1 MASSHALSVGSV
13 KAIYAG
19 ETTQQAVLQ
28 VLELKKI
35 IPSGQ
40 NVPQTERYRMVL
52 SDSRHYQQSMLST
65 QLNAL
70 VREQKVQTGC
80 LVRLLEYVV
89 NDVAQK
95 RIIIVLNLE
104 PVTGPL
110 EKIGNPVNVEQAQN
124 VQTGLGS
131 KMRDNLSEQPSRVP
145 SSTDLK
151 QPQTLPEFPNKI
163 TRESEKHNASVP
175 LSANSVNIQSN
186 RTQSFHV
193 KSESGPVV
201 KMEPFVGSNLE
212 PVQSI
217 ASLNPYQNKWIIKG
231 RVSSRGEIR
240 HYQNAKGEGS
250 VFSFEI
256 MDSTASIKVT
266 AFRENASSLYKLI
279 EIGKVYRIS
288 KGVLKPADKRF
299 NKTSFEYEMIA
310 DNNTEVV
317 PVEDVGEVPNVIF
330 HFTKIAN
337 LENIVAGQFCDVLG
351 IVKDVSELSSVV
363 SRTTGITLAKRTVVL
378 MDDSLKTIRLTL
390 WKDIA
395 ENLLHSSE
403 GNPILLCKGVRR
415 GDFNGISLDAT
426 VQSCFEVNPDIAEAH
441 ELRGWYETTGK
452 HQETSSLEGAT
463 SLSLGNTKE
472 RKTILQASEEDIP
485 KLINDPRGVQF
496 IVRGY
501 LHYIRKE
508 GTLWYTASPDD
519 NKKVTKLDEN
529 RWVCDAT
536 GKEYSYCNYRYI
548 LSVAIQ
554 DATGSLNANA
564 FDDVG
569 SRLIGR
575 SAEELAAI
583 YERDR
588 AEFDAIIDDV
598 LFKPFIFRIRAK
610 QNTWND
616 ELRLRYHIVN
626 VEPIHF
632 SSESQLLLNEIQ
644 AFTIC

>member
-1 MASSHALSVGSV
+1 MASPYGGLSVGSV
-13 KAIYAG
+13 KSIYAG
-19 ETTQQAVLQ
+19 ETTQEAVLQ

-35 IPSGQ
+35 VPSGQ

-65 QLNAL
+65 QLNVL
-70 VREQKVQTGC
+70 VKEQKVQTGC

-95 RIIIVLNLE
+95 RIIIVLNLQ
-104 PVTGPL
+104 PLTGPL

-124 VQTGLGS
+124 FQMDS
-131 KMRDNLSEQPSRVP
+131 KASLHDSKLEQPSRVW
-145 SSTDLK
+145 SSSGDE
-151 QPQTLPEFPNKI
+151 QTEQLSNYQNKER
-163 TRESEKHNASVP
+163 RENSSIPFSSN
-175 LSANSVNIQSN
+175 SANIQSN
-186 RTQSFHV
+186 RAQSFHI
-193 KSESGPVV
+193 KSESGPIV
-201 KMEPFVGSNLE
+201 KMEPSVGSNLE

-231 RVSSRGEIR
+231 RVSGRNEIR

-256 MDSTASIKVT
+256 MDSSASIKVT
-266 AFRENASSLYKLI
+266 AFREIATRLYKLI

-317 PVEDVGEVPNVIF
+317 PVEDAGEVPKVVF
-330 HFTKIAN
+330 HFTKIGN
-337 LENIVAGQFCDVLG
+337 LENIVTGQFCDVLG
-351 IVKDVSELSSVV
+351 IVKDVSELSSIV
-363 SRTTGITLAKRTVVL
+363 SRTTGMTLSKRTIVL
-378 MDDSLKTIRLTL
+378 TDETLKTIRLTL
-390 WKDIA
+390 WKDNA
-395 ENLLHSSE
+395 ENLIASAE

-426 VQSCFEVNPDIAEAH
+426 TQSCFEVNPDIAEAH

-452 HQETSSLEGAT
+452 YKETTPLEGAT
-463 SLSLGNTKE
+463 SFSVGNTKE
-472 RKTILQASEEDIP
+472 RKTILQANEEDIP
-485 KLINDPRGVQF
+485 KLISDPRGVQF

-536 GKEYSYCNYRYI
+536 GKEYSHCNYRYI

-569 SRLIGR
+569 TRLIGR
-575 SAEELAAI
+575 SAEELATI
-583 YERDR
+583 YERDK
-588 AEFDAIIDDV
+588 AEFDALVDEV

-616 ELRLRYHIVN
+616 EVRLRYHIVN
-626 VEPIHF
+626 VEPVDF
-632 SSESQLLLNEIQ
+632 RSESQLLMQEIQ
-644 AFTIC
+644 GYAVC

>member
-1 MASSHALSVGSV
+1 MASPSLSVGAV
-13 KAIYAG
+13 RAIFLG
-19 ETTQQAVLQ
+19 ETTQEAVLQ

-65 QLNAL
+65 QLNGL
-70 VREQKVQTGC
+70 VKEQKVQTGC
-80 LVRLLEYVV
+80 LVRLQEYVV

-95 RIIIVLNLE
+95 RIIIVLNLL
-104 PVTGPL
+104 PLTGPL
-110 EKIGNPVNVEQAQN
+110 EKIGNPVNVEQVQNAQTNSNSKLQEPASQQPNN
-124 VQTGLGS
+124 VWPSQGVEQTKPLANNRLNS
-131 KMRDNLSEQPSRVP
+131 NA
-145 SSTDLK
+145 
-151 QPQTLPEFPNKI
+151 
-163 TRESEKHNASVP
+163 ESDKRSASVP
-175 LSANSVNIQSN
+175 LSSNTANIQSN
-186 RTQSFHV
+186 RTQPFHM
-193 KSESGPVV
+193 KSESGPIV
-201 KMEPFVGSNLE
+201 KLEPSMGSNME

-217 ASLNPYQNKWIIKG
+217 ASLNPYQNKWTIKG
-231 RVSSRGEIR
+231 RVSGRSEIR

-256 MDSTASIKVT
+256 MDSTACIKVT
-266 AFRENASSLYKLI
+266 AFREVATQLYRLI
-279 EIGKVYRIS
+279 EIGKVYCIS

-317 PVEDVGEVPNVIF
+317 PVADVGEVPSVVF

-337 LENIVAGQFCDVLG
+337 LENVNAGEFCDVLG

-363 SRTTGITLAKRTVVL
+363 SRTTGSTLVKRTVVL
-378 MDDSLKTIRLTL
+378 MDDTLKSIRLTL
-390 WKDIA
+390 WKDNA
-395 ENLLHSSE
+395 EKLLTSAE
-403 GNPILLCKGVRR
+403 GNPVLLCKGVRR

-426 VQSCFEVNPDIAEAH
+426 TQSCFEVNPDIKEAH

-452 HQETSSLEGAT
+452 NKEVTQLEGAT
-463 SLSLGNTKE
+463 PSSLGNARE
-472 RKTILQASEEDIP
+472 RKTILQANEEDIP
-485 KLINDPRGVQF
+485 KLISDPRGVQF

-508 GTLWYTASPDD
+508 GTLWYTASPED

-575 SAEELAAI
+575 SAEDLAAI
-583 YERDR
+583 YERDK
-588 AEFDAIIDDV
+588 AEFDALIDDV

-616 ELRLRYHIVN
+616 EVRLRYHIVN
-626 VEPIHF
+626 VEPVDF
-632 SSESQLLLNEIQ
+632 QSESKLLLKEIQ
-644 AFTIC
+644 EYLVC